1 MNIYARNILDHYK
14 NPHNKGVLKDATISF
29 KSLNSTC
36 GDQIEVFL
44 KMEGEIIKK
53 INFEGHGCAISIA
66 SASILSEALLEKKAS
81 EVLSLDL
88 SAVQS
93 LLGIEISARRH
104 KCALIGL
111 KAIQGA
117 LKKRGSLVGEPLV
130 V

>member
-14 NPHNKGVLKDATISF
+14 NPRNKGVLKDAKLSF

-44 KMEGEIIKK
+44 RIEEGKIKK
-53 INFEGHGCAISIA
+53 INFEGNGCAISIA
-66 SASILSEALLEKKAS
+66 AISILSEALLEKKVS
-81 EVLSLDL
+81 EVLKLDL

-117 LKKRGSLVGEPLV
+117 LKKWEKSGK
-130 V
+130 

>member
-14 NPHNKGVLKDATISF
+14 NPRNKGVLKDATLSF

-44 KMEGEIIKK
+44 KMDGEIIKK
-53 INFEGHGCAISIA
+53 INFDGHGCAVSIA
-66 SASILSEALLEKKAS
+66 AISILSEALLEKKAND
-81 EVLSLDL
+81 VLSLDL
-88 SAVQS
+88 SAVQT

-117 LKKRGSLVGEPLV
+117 LKKIEK
-130 V
+130 

>member
-1 MNIYARNILDHYK
+1 MNIYAKNILDHYK
-14 NPHNKGVLKDATISF
+14 NPRNRGVLKGATASF

-44 KMEGEIIKK
+44 KVVAGKIKK
-53 INFEGHGCAISIA
+53 INFEGHGCAVSIVA
-66 SASILSEALLEKKAS
+66 TSILSEVLLEKKAS
-81 EVLSLDL
+81 EVLKLDL

-117 LKKRGSLVGEPLV
+117 LKKLEK
-130 V
+130 

>member
-1 MNIYARNILDHYK
+1 MNIYAKNILDHYK
-14 NPHNKGVLKDATISF
+14 NPRNRGVLKESTTSF

-44 KMEGEIIKK
+44 KIEEGRIKK

-66 SASILSEALLEKKAS
+66 AISILSEALLEKKVS
-81 EVLSLDL
+81 EVLKFDL
-88 SAVQS
+88 SVVQK
-93 LLGIEISARRH
+93 LLGIEISVRRS

-117 LKKRGSLVGEPLV
+117 LRKLKE
-130 V
+130 

>member
-1 MNIYARNILDHYK
+1 MNIYAKNILDHYK
-14 NPHNKGVLKDATISF
+14 NPRNRGVLKEATTSF

-44 KMEGEIIKK
+44 KVVAGKIKK
-53 INFEGHGCAISIA
+53 INFEGHGCAVSIA
-66 SASILSEALLEKKAS
+66 ATSILSEVLLEKKAS
-81 EVLSLDL
+81 EVLKLDL

-117 LKKRGSLVGEPLV
+117 LKKLEK
-130 V
+130 

>member
-14 NPHNKGVLKDATISF
+14 NPRNFGVLKNADSSF

-44 KMEGEIIKK
+44 KMDGEIIKK
-53 INFEGHGCAISIA
+53 INFDGHGCAISIA

-81 EVLSLDL
+81 EVLLLDL
-88 SAVQS
+88 SDVQS
-93 LLGIEISARRH
+93 LLGIEISVRRH

-111 KAIQGA
+111 KAIHGA
-117 LKKRGSLVGEPLV
+117 LKKIEK
-130 V
+130 

>member
-1 MNIYARNILDHYK
+1 MNIYAKNILDHYK
-14 NPHNKGVLKDATISF
+14 NPRNRGVLKGATASF
-29 KSLNSTC
+29 ESLNSTC

-44 KMEGEIIKK
+44 KVVAGKIKK
-53 INFEGHGCAISIA
+53 INFEGHGCAVSIA
-66 SASILSEALLEKKAS
+66 ATSILSEVLLEKKAS
-81 EVLSLDL
+81 EVLKLDL

-117 LKKRGSLVGEPLV
+117 LKKLEK
-130 V
+130 